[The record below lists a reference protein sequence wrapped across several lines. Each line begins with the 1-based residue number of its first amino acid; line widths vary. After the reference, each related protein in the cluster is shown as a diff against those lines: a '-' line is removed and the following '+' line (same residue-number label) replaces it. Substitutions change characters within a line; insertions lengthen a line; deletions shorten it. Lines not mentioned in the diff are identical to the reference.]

1 MLLMPRGGAAIL
13 YLCLGS
19 NQIVSRVTVTYS
31 RVGPRARIAARFSL
45 GSQLLHLI
53 AGVYRWK
60 ERHSHMK
67 TLTITNICLPI
78 AAMIL
83 TVALAI
89 PAAAGDLV
97 PFKGTMQGHDTDTP
111 CSPPQSQCVVVTT
124 TGTGIGTH
132 LGDFSFTQV
141 AKVNRAARTSAGSAH
156 WIAANGDSIDT
167 TFTGSAELT
176 ATPGVISIT
185 EIHTI
190 TGGTGRFSGAQGSF
204 TVERLASGVTFL
216 TSGSFHG
223 TITSPG
229 AAH

>member
-1 MLLMPRGGAAIL
+1 MKTITR
-13 YLCLGS
+13 S
-19 NQIVSRVTVTYS
+19 NIY
-31 RVGPRARIAARFSL
+31 PAIAAL
-45 GSQLLHLI
+45 
-53 AGVYRWK
+53 
-60 ERHSHMK
+60 
-67 TLTITNICLPI
+67 
-78 AAMIL
+78 IL
-83 TVALAI
+83 TAALAI
-89 PAAAGDLV
+89 PGTAGDLL
-97 PFKGTMQGHDTDTP
+97 PFKGTMQGHDVD
-111 CSPPQSQCVVVTT
+111 SPGHVVTT

-141 AKVNRAARTSAGSAH
+141 ATVNLAAFTDIGSAH

-167 TFTGSAELT
+167 TLAGSAELT

-185 EIHTI
+185 EVHTI

-216 TSGSFHG
+216 TSGSFRG